1 MAPITSQSHSARDG
15 VNQPGGFGALVQKL
29 TDSRREI
36 IRPVLEHPRDYVLL
50 SIRDLASKLQTDPAT
65 MSRIVRGMG
74 FTTYR
79 DFQWYL
85 HELSIKLAT
94 MLDLM
99 QDTGAGKEDIPAHID
114 DSLHRDFEN
123 LQALRHTLEAHRISQ
138 LARRVCSARRI
149 IILGGDLAT
158 SLSYFL
164 EYNLTILGLTSASGT
179 SPGRV
184 IHLVRTVGRKD
195 LVIAMTFRRG
205 LRQTV
210 EGLKQARARGAY
222 CVGLTDTYLSPVV
235 RYSHEA
241 FLASI
246 ESPCFAG
253 SYVAPMAFLNVLLVA
268 CANLRRRQTL
278 ALLKQ
283 ADEEQRDGFR
293 WYHET

>member
-1 MAPITSQSHSARDG
+1 MRAQRRI
-15 VNQPGGFGALVQKL
+15 NQNGNEPPESFGSLVRKL
-29 TDSRREI
+29 RGHRQEI

-50 SIRDLASKLQTDPAT
+50 SIRDLARKLQTDPAT
-65 MSRIVRGMG
+65 MLRIVRVMG
-74 FTTYR
+74 FASYR
-79 DFQWYL
+79 DFQKYL

-99 QDTGAGKEDIPAHID
+99 QDTGTAKEDIPAHINV
-114 DSLHRDFEN
+114 SLRRDYEN
-123 LQALRHTLEAHRISQ
+123 LQAFRHTLEVERIGR
-138 LARRVCSARRI
+138 LARRLCEASRI
-149 IILGGDLAT
+149 LVLGGDLAAC
-158 SLSYFL
+158 LACFL
-164 EYNLTILGLTSASGT
+164 EYNLTIIGLSTVSGT
-179 SPGRV
+179 FPGRV
-184 IHLVRTVGRKD
+184 IHLVRNARKGD
-195 LVIAMTFRRG
+195 VVIGITFRRG

-235 RYSHEA
+235 RYSHES
-241 FLASI
+241 FLVSI
-246 ESPCFAG
+246 ESPSFAG

-293 WYHET
+293 WYNEP

>member
-1 MAPITSQSHSARDG
+1 MRIQGRISQDG
-15 VNQPGGFGALVQKL
+15 GEPPESFGSLVRKL
-29 TDSRREI
+29 RGHRQEI

-50 SIRDLASKLQTDPAT
+50 SIRDLARKLQTDPAT
-65 MSRIVRGMG
+65 MLRIVRGMG
-74 FTTYR
+74 FASYR
-79 DFQWYL
+79 DFQRYL

-99 QDTGAGKEDIPAHID
+99 QDTGAGQEDIPAHINN
-114 DSLHRDFEN
+114 SLRRDFEN
-123 LQALRHTLEAHRISQ
+123 LQGFRHTLEVGRIGQ
-138 LARRVCSARRI
+138 LARRLCEARRI
-149 IILGGDLAT
+149 IVLGGDLAA
-158 SLSYFL
+158 SLAGFL
-164 EYNLTILGLTSASGT
+164 EYNLTILGLTTVSGT
-179 SPGRV
+179 LPGRV
-184 IHLVRTVGRKD
+184 IHLVRTVRKGD
-195 LVIAMTFRRG
+195 VVIGITFRRG

-235 RYSHEA
+235 RYSQES
-241 FLASI
+241 FLVSI
-246 ESPCFAG
+246 ESPSFAG

-293 WYHET
+293 WYHEP